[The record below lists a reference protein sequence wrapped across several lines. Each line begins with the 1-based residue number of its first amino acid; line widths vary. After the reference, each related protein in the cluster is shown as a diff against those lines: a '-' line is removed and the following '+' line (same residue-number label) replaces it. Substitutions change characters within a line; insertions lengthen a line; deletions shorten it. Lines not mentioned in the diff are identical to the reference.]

1 MDTIADPQREKPMPK
16 PSSMPPSAPRT
27 VAVAATAAALW
38 LPTFV
43 AAAAGEQTGAAPL
56 VHKHVK
62 KHKKPAALPAA
73 ANNEPREAEPP
84 PSPGLPGCP
93 WPYVNQIPPC
103 QSTWPTG
110 DPNFHGSRPGPIPGQ

>member
-1 MDTIADPQREKPMPK
+1 MPRQ
-16 PSSMPPSAPRT
+16 PSAPRY
-27 VAVAATAAALW
+27 AAIAAIAAALC

-43 AAAAGEQTGAAPL
+43 AAHAGEQADAAPV

-62 KHKKPAALPAA
+62 KHKKPKAEPAA
-73 ANNEPREAEPP
+73 ASNEPREVAPR

-93 WPYVNQIPPC
+93 WPYQNQIPPC
-103 QSTWPTG
+103 QSTWPAG